1 MIISDPNRT
10 DYAVI
15 APSPEG
21 QQSAQDNHLIDHPS
35 RVSLALQDLA
45 WLKCTG
51 RLSGR
56 GGYSMTT
63 TLLAVNSRERSYIF
77 EGCRTPA
84 EQDFLLASGEIIF
97 SSGEI
102 IFSATLRGVP
112 IRFAVRNPRT
122 IPYQGGLACLANFPT
137 QLEYVDRRGQP
148 RVFLDRAMNYT
159 CKLQTP
165 NGASLEFG
173 VDNLSQTGIGL
184 LTTSIGYRELPTG
197 TIMHECKLNFGTHGV
212 MEASLQAVGHGSI
225 QRHQA
230 RFHLIGCTFLSL
242 TSAQRTLL
250 QRLIYQ
256 IELAGDA
263 RHSAAAD

>member
-45 WLKCTG
+45 WLKRRG

-56 GGYSMTT
+56 DGYSMTT
-63 TLLAVNSRERSYIF
+63 TLLAVNSRARSYIF

-97 SSGEI
+97 A
-102 IFSATLRGVP
+102 ATLRGVP

-122 IPYQGGLACLANFPT
+122 ILYQGGLACLANFPT
-137 QLEYVDRRGQP
+137 QLEYVDRRAQP

-197 TIMHECKLNFGTHGV
+197 TIMHECRLNFGTHGV

-230 RFHLIGCTFLSL
+230 RFHLIGCTFRSL
-242 TSAQRTLL
+242 TSSQRTLL